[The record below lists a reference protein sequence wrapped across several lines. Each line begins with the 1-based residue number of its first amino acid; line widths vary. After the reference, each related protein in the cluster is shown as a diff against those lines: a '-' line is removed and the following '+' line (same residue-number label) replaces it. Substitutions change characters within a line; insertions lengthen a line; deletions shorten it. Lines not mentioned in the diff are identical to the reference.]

1 MAAPKAT
8 KPDGQPVSVTPEM
21 IGAGIVSS
29 GAVLPPI
36 PPVTGSH
43 EKLKPEVVLLGTGET
58 QRFIQPR
65 LGCAL
70 TDAGL
75 GIECMSTATDAG
87 VGIECMSTAAACR
100 TYNFS

>member
-58 QRFIQPR
+58 QRFIQPC

-70 TDAGL
+70 
-75 GIECMSTATDAG
+75 TDAG